1 MSGAATGRERER
13 PPPGARRA
21 VVFAFPGHE
30 MAMQRIAVRIGA
42 DAGALVL
49 HRFPD
54 GEAYVRLDTPVEGCE
69 AVFVCTLDHP
79 DVKIL
84 PLLFAVDAAKG
95 LGAIRVGIVAPY
107 LAYMRQDTRF
117 RPGEAI
123 TSATV
128 GKLVSGVADWLVTVD
143 PHLHRHAS
151 LDAVYSIPSA
161 VVPAA
166 PAISAWV
173 AANVAKPLLV
183 GPDGESAQWVAQVA
197 AAANAP
203 WIVLEKSRRGDRDVE
218 VSVPQIEDY
227 RDRTPVVVDDIVS
240 TAHTMIAAVGR
251 LREAGLAA
259 AICIGVHALFAANA
273 YEELKAAGAA
283 RIVTCDTVSH
293 ASNGIDVN
301 AAIAEA
307 VARLIGV

>member
-1 MSGAATGRERER
+1 MSAAATGRWA
-13 PPPGARRA
+13 GAPA
-21 VVFAFPGHE
+21 SSAAPVVFAFPGHATV
-30 MAMQRIAVRIGA
+30 MRRIAARIGGN
-42 DAGALVL
+42 AGTLVL

-54 GEAYVRLDTPVEGCE
+54 GEAYVRLDTPVAGREV
-69 AVFVCTLDHP
+69 AFVCSLDHP
-79 DVKIL
+79 DAKL
-84 PLLFAVDAAKG
+84 LELLFAVDAAKD
-95 LGAIRVGIVAPY
+95 LGATRVGIVAPY
-107 LAYMRQDTRF
+107 LAYMRQDARF
-117 RPGEAI
+117 KPGEAI

-151 LDAVYSIPSA
+151 LDAVYSIPS
-161 VVPAA
+161 VVVQAA

-203 WIVLEKSRRGDRDVE
+203 YIVLEKSRHGDRDVE
-218 VSVPQIEDY
+218 VSVPQVDRH
-227 RDRTPVVVDDIVS
+227 RDRNPVLVDDIVS
-240 TAHTMIAAVGR
+240 TAHTMIAAVTR
-251 LREAGLAA
+251 LREAGLATA
-259 AICIGVHALFAANA
+259 TCIGVHALFAANA

-283 RIVTCDTVSH
+283 RIVTCDTVAH
-293 ASNGIDVN
+293 ASNGIDVS

-307 VARLIGV
+307 VAGLTRA